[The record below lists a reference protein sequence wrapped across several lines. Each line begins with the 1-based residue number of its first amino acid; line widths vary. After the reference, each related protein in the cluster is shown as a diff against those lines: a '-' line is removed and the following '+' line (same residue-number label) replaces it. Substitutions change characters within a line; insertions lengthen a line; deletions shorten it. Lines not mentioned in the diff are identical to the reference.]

1 MKKHLITGITGQDG
15 IFLVKKILETEDN
28 PIIFGISRE
37 VDGVR
42 FYKNLKRLK
51 IENIKNIKLFN
62 LNLNNSLDTS
72 SFIKEYSPDN
82 VYNLTGPVISS
93 RLLFIPNN
101 LLFTVL
107 DVFLTTFSILFP

>member
-42 FYKNLKRLK
+42 FYKNLK
-51 IENIKNIKLFN
+51 
-62 LNLNNSLDTS
+62 D
-72 SFIKEYSPDN
+72 
-82 VYNLTGPVISS
+82 
-93 RLLFIPNN
+93 
-101 LLFTVL
+101 
-107 DVFLTTFSILFP
+107 